1 MKDQIKLPLT
11 ENVKLILRVGKNDL
25 NSYLQS
31 DIIAKM
37 LVDVALSTY
46 IEQQDGNIFNE
57 VVKKKKKL
65 KKNTTE
71 IKNHIKTLR
80 MEKNILLIDH

>member
-11 ENVKLILRVGKNDL
+11 ENVKLILRVGKNGL
-25 NSYLQS
+25 SSYLQS

-57 VVKKKKKL
+57 VVKKKKKI

>member
-57 VVKKKKKL
+57 VVKKKKK
-65 KKNTTE
+65 N
-71 IKNHIKTLR
+71 
-80 MEKNILLIDH
+80 